1 MEKYRRKHYKTY
13 KSLNSNEIQAPTKR
27 LLDNFMKKDYGD
39 ERDIEEE
46 YFYGRDIE
54 VDGDYILDYS
64 NCRSARDFEIVTK
77 NFYREKRRVHIL
89 KSDVEDKKT
98 RIIRKFKWLE
108 RNKGLKFPRISDM
121 AIWLGSEAYQ
131 DKVKIYQEL
140 IDVLQDEI
148 NEYNNSS
155 PKDDFIIPW

>member
-1 MEKYRRKHYKTY
+1 M
-13 KSLNSNEIQAPTKR
+13 NSNEIQALTKR

-77 NFYREKRRVHIL
+77 NFYREKRRVHTL
-89 KSDVEDKKT
+89 KSDVEDKKHVL
-98 RIIRKFKWLE
+98 LE
-108 RNKGLKFPRISDM
+108 SLSG
-121 AIWLGSEAYQ
+121 
-131 DKVKIYQEL
+131 
-140 IDVLQDEI
+140 
-148 NEYNNSS
+148 
-155 PKDDFIIPW
+155 

>member
-1 MEKYRRKHYKTY
+1 MTA
-13 KSLNSNEIQAPTKR
+13 SEITELRKR
-27 LLDNFMKKDYGD
+27 LLADFMKKDYGD

-46 YFYGRDIE
+46 YFYGIDIE

-64 NCRSARDFEIVTK
+64 NCRSARDFERITEKVYK
-77 NFYREKRRVHIL
+77 KKRRVHTL
-89 KSDVEDKKT
+89 NSDIEDKKI

-140 IDVLQDEI
+140 IDVFQDEI
-148 NEYNNSS
+148 NEYNKSS
-155 PKDDFIIPW
+155 SKDDFIIPW

>member
-1 MEKYRRKHYKTY
+1 MKRYRRKHYKTY
-13 KSLNSNEIQAPTKR
+13 KSLNSNEIQALAKR
-27 LLDNFMKKDYGD
+27 LLDNFMKKDCGD

-64 NCRSARDFEIVTK
+64 NCRSARDFEIVTG
-77 NFYREKRRVHIL
+77 NFYKKKRRVHTL
-89 KSDVEDKKT
+89 KSDIEDKKI

-108 RNKGLKFPRISDM
+108 RNKGLKFPSISDM

-140 IDVLQDEI
+140 IDVFQDEI

-155 PKDDFIIPW
+155 SKDDFIIPW